1 MSVQRH
7 NVRWHFDGISRLQG
21 VQDACTR
28 ARWHR
33 VTPSTTVSPS
43 LIELQQQAGRRRS
56 IIEATGAYEA
66 FFKHGQLFCAALAFG
81 HVERCRAV
89 T

>member
-1 MSVQRH
+1 M
-7 NVRWHFDGISRLQG
+7 
-21 VQDACTR
+21 R

-43 LIELQQQAGRRRS
+43 LIELQQQAGGCRR
-56 IIEATGAYEA
+56 IIEATGTYEA
-66 FFKHGQLFCAALAFG
+66 FFKHGQCAAFAYG